1 MKLIIGLNA
10 LFSFIVFVSMALILG
25 AFAMQYGGWVVVV
38 YIVYI
43 LGAVAS
49 MFTGILQTSLTNR
62 HDT

>member
-10 LFSFIVFVSMALILG
+10 LFSFFVFVSMALILG

-49 MFTGILQTSLTNR
+49 MFTGILQTALTSR
-62 HDT
+62 RDT